1 MIDLTKMDEEERYWC
16 RLERIYVHDVYESIS
31 SQYDEF
37 LKYAKIMNN
46 SSSVDLDDDNEAKE
60 KEKDKSDPS
69 TPRNA
74 LSPQSSIKSNN
85 HSNKLL
91 KKKKRMPTRRVAHKP
106 WPNVTNFLL
115 QLEPYSLVADIGC
128 GDGKYL
134 NLNKS
139 IMTIGCDRSTS
150 LCNLAAVKYQPFE
163 AVCDRN
169 QLAVCD
175 NLALPFR
182 SDMFD
187 AIISIGVVHHF
198 SSPKRRIQAV
208 KELARI
214 LRPGGKIM
222 IYVWAMEQRVR
233 KVN

>member
-1 MIDLTKMDEEERYWC
+1 MDEEERYWC

-37 LKYAKIMNN
+37 LKYAKIM
-46 SSSVDLDDDNEAKE
+46 SSSVDLDDNNETKE
-60 KEKDKSDPS
+60 NDKSDPS

-74 LSPQSSIKSNN
+74 LSPQSSIKTN
-85 HSNKLL
+85 HAKL
-91 KKKKRMPTRRVAHKP
+91 KKKKRIPTRRVAHKP
-106 WPNVTNFLL
+106 WPNVTNCLL

-150 LCNLAAVKYQPFE
+150 LCNLAAIKYQPFE
-163 AVCDRN
+163 SVCDRN

-182 SDMFD
+182 SQMFD
-187 AIISIGVVHHF
+187 AVISIGVVHHF
-198 SSPKRRIQAV
+198 SSPKRRVQAV
-208 KELARI
+208 KELVRI

-233 KVN
+233 KVD